1 MVRNKNKR
9 MITHK
14 EVNGWLDKQD
24 KFNLDVF
31 NIFIVT
37 YYKEGTD
44 PIKTGKTEIKGYLQD
59 TETVV
64 ERVLDDGRD
73 AYDKDK
79 VLLYEINFGE
89 WLTEVYRDVFGN
101 GGVRNKNT
109 RERVNDLWWG
119 DRLTKASKNEI
130 KQRLYAIANRNGNLV
145 IRQEALRIEDERKFP
160 PVTYA
165 EALTHLRDLGSVNVT
180 LDGVGSFDIWYEDDE
195 YQSGYISEYKGNILY
210 GNARAV
216 LGATLRGV
224 TDEDEDK
231 VKKVKYKLL

>member
-1 MVRNKNKR
+1 MVNNNKR

-14 EVNGWLDKQD
+14 EVNGWLDKQG
-24 KFNLDVF
+24 KFDLDVF
-31 NIFIVT
+31 NVFIAT

-59 TETVV
+59 TEKVV

-79 VLLYEINFGE
+79 VLLYEFNFGE
-89 WLTEVYRDVFGN
+89 WLTETYRDLFGN
-101 GGVRNKNT
+101 GRVRNKST
-109 RERVNDLWWG
+109 RDRVNDLWWG
-119 DRLTKASKNEI
+119 DKITKAKKSEI
-130 KQRLYAIANRNGNLV
+130 KQRLYEIANRNGNIV
-145 IRQEALRIEDERKFP
+145 IRQEVLRIEDEKRFP
-160 PVTYA
+160 PVTFA
-165 EALTHLRDLGSVNVT
+165 EALTHLRDLGT
-180 LDGVGSFDIWYEDDE
+180 LRVSLEDMGSFDIWYEDDE

-210 GNARAV
+210 NNARTV
-216 LGATLRGV
+216 LGVTLRGI

>member
-1 MVRNKNKR
+1 MVSNNKR

-14 EVNGWLDKQD
+14 ELNGWLDKQG
-24 KFNLDVF
+24 KFDLDVF
-31 NIFIVT
+31 NIFIAT

-44 PIKTGKTEIKGYLQD
+44 PRKTGKTEIKGYLQD

-79 VLLYEINFGE
+79 ILLYEFNFGK
-89 WLTEVYRDVFGN
+89 WLTEAYWNVFG
-101 GGVRNKNT
+101 T
-109 RERVNDLWWG
+109 ERVRDKSTRDRVNALWWG
-119 DRLTKASKNEI
+119 DKITKSVKNEI
-130 KQRLYAIANRNGNLV
+130 KQRLYAIANRYGNIV
-145 IRQEALRIEDERKFP
+145 IRQEALRIEEDKKLP

-165 EALTHLRDLGSVNVT
+165 EALTHLRDLGSVTLT
-180 LDGVGSFDIWYEDDE
+180 LDDVGSFDIWYKDDE

-210 GNARAV
+210 DNARTV
-216 LGATLRGV
+216 LGVTLRGV
-224 TDEDEDK
+224 TDGDEDK

>member
-14 EVNGWLDKQD
+14 EVNGWLDKQG
-24 KFNLDVF
+24 KFDLDVF
-31 NIFIVT
+31 NMFIVT

-101 GGVRNKNT
+101 GRVRNKST

>member
-1 MVRNKNKR
+1 MVSSKNKR

-14 EVNGWLDKQD
+14 EINGWLDKQG
-24 KFNLDVF
+24 KFDLDVF

-73 AYDKDK
+73 AYGKDK
-79 VLLYEINFGE
+79 VLIYEFNFGE

-101 GGVRNKNT
+101 GRVRDKST
-109 RERVNDLWWG
+109 RVRVNDLWWG
-119 DRLTKASKNEI
+119 DKITKSGKNEI
-130 KQRLYAIANRNGNLV
+130 KQRLYEIANRNGNIV
-145 IRQEALRIEDERKFP
+145 IRQEALRIEDKKFP

-165 EALTHLRDLGSVNVT
+165 DALTHLRDLGSVNVT
-180 LDGVGSFDIWYEDDE
+180 LDEVGSFDIWYKDDE

-210 GNARAV
+210 DNARTV

-224 TDEDEDK
+224 TDGDEDK